1 MGHNGPTIRTPGVH
15 LSKRL
20 AAIAVLSALAVVSA
34 GGWGRL
40 ASRAAENPN
49 GVDEIVIGDQKFS
62 VPAAYLR
69 SASGSGGV
77 ELVAF
82 YPDFK
87 PAGRTDD
94 INALSDV
101 DERFQRLVFLTLKPA
116 DPKIDPAERTARLY
130 LRFLEET
137 SWSHP
142 GGLIARA
149 FEPGSPFEGDEL
161 FYVAPEGRQF
171 AARCRRPDP
180 ARKTP
185 NTCIAAFRV
194 GDIDIDMRFSAN
206 LLSDWDNL
214 MQGARGLIESA
225 RR

>member
-1 MGHNGPTIRTPGVH
+1 M
-15 LSKRL
+15 
-20 AAIAVLSALAVVSA
+20 AAMVVLFGLAVVAA
-34 GGWGRL
+34 GGWGL
-40 ASRAAENPN
+40 FAGRANENPN
-49 GVDEIVIGDQKFS
+49 AIDEIVIGGEKFS
-62 VPAAYLR
+62 VPPPHLR
-69 SASGSGGV
+69 SASGGGGV

-94 INALSDV
+94 ISAHSDV
-101 DERFQRLVFLTLKPA
+101 DERFQRLVFLSLKPA
-116 DPKIDPAERTARLY
+116 DPKIDPADRTARLY
-130 LRFLEET
+130 LRFLEEN

-142 GGLIARA
+142 GGLIARG

-194 GDIDIDMRFSAN
+194 GGVDVDMRFSAS

-214 MQGARGLIESA
+214 MRGARGLIEAA